1 MRRSVLSCSV
11 PGHVSLKRPRACQS
25 KTLDIAS
32 LLKETWMLSKYLQG
46 LWCSF
51 VEHPC
56 ASFLPCV
63 IVASLFDDLPLTELC
78 LREALRGS
86 YLSPT
91 HQWER
96 EDDITVV
103 HHSNPVQFT
112 VQFVWEQH
120 RKSLK
125 VLYWADQMDRKW
137 VTNQGTFL
145 KAIYLP
151 ETIRERDRI
160 FSQLSLSQFIKIISP
175 LNTEW

>member
-91 HQWER
+91 HQWGR

-125 VLYWADQMDRKW
+125 VLYWADQTDRKW

-145 KAIYLP
+145 KAIYLLKQLEK
-151 ETIRERDRI
+151 ETEY
-160 FSQLSLSQFIKIISP
+160 SLSSVCHSSLKS
-175 LNTEW
+175 LAL